1 MTDTT
6 ARTFSPSLIIALG
19 CLIAMIA
26 FGVRSTGGLFA
37 VPMIEAN
44 GWNREIFGMAFAIQ
58 NLAWGM
64 VQPIAG
70 AFADKLGSVRVVVFG
85 TLVYGAGVIIMA
97 LSETALMLNI
107 GAGVLMG
114 MGIAA
119 TSFSIIM
126 PAFARL
132 VPAEKR
138 SWAFGMATAATSAG
152 QLVFAPLG
160 HAFISAFGWQTA
172 LFLLAVFVALII
184 PLVLPFK
191 AAEAGGKHQKAVEDE
206 PEFPLPEVVKL
217 AFSHGSFVL
226 LVFGFFVCGFHVAFI
241 AVHLPAYIEDLGLDP
256 GLGAWSIAMIGFF
269 NIIGAYSAGIFG
281 GRYSKRF
288 GLSFIYIAR
297 AIVIAIFI
305 SVPISA
311 ASVLIFAAAMGLLW
325 LSTIPLT
332 IGLVTVMFGTRYMAM
347 LYGFVFVSHQ
357 VGSFLGVWLGG
368 RFYDQYGNYDM
379 IWYSAIFFG
388 VASAI
393 VHWPIRETLS
403 PKFAA
408 TPAQ

>member
-6 ARTFSPSLIIALG
+6 ARAFSPSLIIALG

-58 NLAWGM
+58 NLAWGIM
-64 VQPIAG
+64 QPIAG
-70 AFADKLGSVRVVVFG
+70 AFADKLGSVRVVMFG
-85 TLVYGAGVIIMA
+85 AVVYGAGVVVMA
-97 LSETALMLNI
+97 LSETALMLNL
-107 GAGVLMG
+107 GAGILMG
-114 MGIAA
+114 IGIAT

-132 VPAEKR
+132 VPPEKR

-172 LFLLAVFVALII
+172 LFLLAIFLALII
-184 PLVLPFK
+184 PLVLPFR
-191 AAEAGGKHQKAVEDE
+191 AAEGGGRHQKAVENE

-217 AFSHGSFVL
+217 AFGHGSFVL

-256 GLGAWSIAMIGFF
+256 SLGAWSIATIGFF
-269 NIIGAYSAGIFG
+269 NIIGAYTAGIFG
-281 GRYSKRF
+281 SRYSKRF
-288 GLSFIYIAR
+288 GLSFIYLAR
-297 AIVIAIFI
+297 AFVIAIFI
-305 SVPISA
+305 ATPISA
-311 ASVLIFAAAMGLLW
+311 ASVLVFAAAMGLLW

-379 IWYSAIFFG
+379 IWYAAIFFG
-388 VASAI
+388 IASAI

-403 PKFAA
+403 PRFAT

>member
-114 MGIAA
+114 IGIAA